1 LGEVCPNTLPSSR
14 LFRRKEFVEREI
26 TMTYGPIDYLVL
38 EFENKRLRGE
48 ILPTIVELIE
58 NKTIKVIDLV
68 IIQKDQDGKHEV
80 VELQELDSETLA
92 VYDPL
97 QAEVTGLIQL
107 EDIDAIAEK
116 MDNGTT
122 AAAFLFENL
131 WAIKFKEAV
140 LKADGKLLEQVR
152 LHHEDVEEAL
162 GKFASAEA

>member
-1 LGEVCPNTLPSSR
+1 
-14 LFRRKEFVEREI
+14 
-26 TMTYGPIDYLVL
+26 MTYGPIDYLVL
-38 EFENKRLRGE
+38 EFKNEKLKGE
-48 ILPTIVELIE
+48 IIPTIVELIE
-58 NKTIKVIDLV
+58 SNTIRVIDLV

-97 QAEVTGLIQL
+97 QAEVTGLIQV

-122 AAAFLFENL
+122 AAALLFENL

-140 LKADGKLLEQVR
+140 LRADGKVLEQVR

-162 GKFASAEA
+162 GKIASAEAQQ

>member
-1 LGEVCPNTLPSSR
+1 
-14 LFRRKEFVEREI
+14 
-26 TMTYGPIDYLVL
+26 MTYGPIDYLVL
-38 EFENKRLRGE
+38 EFENNKLKGE
-48 ILPTIVELIE
+48 IIPTIVELIE
-58 NKTIKVIDLV
+58 SKTIRVIDLV

-97 QAEVTGLIQL
+97 QAEVTGLIQV

-116 MDNGTT
+116 MDNDTT

-140 LKADGKLLEQVR
+140 LRADGKLLEQVR

-162 GKFASAEA
+162 EKISSAEAQK

>member
-1 LGEVCPNTLPSSR
+1 
-14 LFRRKEFVEREI
+14 
-26 TMTYGPIDYLVL
+26 MTYGPIDYLVL
-38 EFENKRLRGE
+38 EFKNEKLKGE
-48 ILPTIVELIE
+48 IIPTLVELIE

-97 QAEVTGLIQL
+97 QSEVTGLIQV

-140 LKADGKLLEQVR
+140 LRADGKLLEQVR

-162 GKFASAEA
+162 GKIASVEA

>member
-1 LGEVCPNTLPSSR
+1 
-14 LFRRKEFVEREI
+14 
-26 TMTYGPIDYLVL
+26 MTYGPIDYLVL
-38 EFENKRLRGE
+38 QFENEKLKGD
-48 ILPTIVELIE
+48 IIPTIVELVE
-58 NKTIKVIDLV
+58 SKTIKVIDLV

-92 VYDPL
+92 IYDPL
-97 QAEVTGLIQL
+97 HAEVSGLIQV

-116 MDNGTT
+116 LDNGTT

-162 GKFASAEA
+162 GKITSAEAQR

>member
-1 LGEVCPNTLPSSR
+1 
-14 LFRRKEFVEREI
+14 
-26 TMTYGPIDYLVL
+26 MTYGPIDYLVL
-38 EFENKRLRGE
+38 EFENKKLKGE
-48 ILPTIVELIE
+48 IIPTIVELIE

-97 QAEVTGLIQL
+97 QAEVTGLIQV

-122 AAAFLFENL
+122 AAALLFENL
-131 WAIKFKEAV
+131 WAVKFKDAV
-140 LKADGKLLEQVR
+140 LRADGKVLEQVR

-162 GKFASAEA
+162 GKIASAEAQQ

>member
-1 LGEVCPNTLPSSR
+1 
-14 LFRRKEFVEREI
+14 
-26 TMTYGPIDYLVL
+26 MTYGPIDYLVL
-38 EFENKRLRGE
+38 EFKNEKLKGE
-48 ILPTIVELIE
+48 IIPTLVELIE

-92 VYDPL
+92 IYDPL
-97 QAEVTGLIQL
+97 QAEVTGLIQV

-122 AAAFLFENL
+122 AAALLFENL

-140 LKADGKLLEQVR
+140 LRADGKLLEQVR

-162 GKFASAEA
+162 GRIASAEAQQ

>member
-1 LGEVCPNTLPSSR
+1 
-14 LFRRKEFVEREI
+14 
-26 TMTYGPIDYLVL
+26 MTYGPIDYLVL
-38 EFENKRLRGE
+38 EFKNEKLKGE
-48 ILPTIVELIE
+48 IIPTIVELIE
-58 NKTIKVIDLV
+58 NKTIQVIDLV

-97 QAEVTGLIQL
+97 QAEVTGLIQV

-122 AAAFLFENL
+122 AAALLFENL

-140 LKADGKLLEQVR
+140 LRADGKVLEQVR

-162 GKFASAEA
+162 GKIASAEAQQ

>member
-1 LGEVCPNTLPSSR
+1 
-14 LFRRKEFVEREI
+14 
-26 TMTYGPIDYLVL
+26 MTYGPIDYLVL
-38 EFENKRLRGE
+38 EFENEKLKGE
-48 ILPTIVELIE
+48 IIPTIVELIE
-58 NKTIKVIDLV
+58 SKTIKVIDLV
-68 IIQKDQDGKHEV
+68 IIRKDGDGKHEV

-97 QAEVTGLIQL
+97 QAEVTGLIQV

-140 LKADGKLLEQVR
+140 LRADGKLLEQVR
-152 LHHEDVEEAL
+152 LHHEDVEEAM
-162 GKFASAEA
+162 ARISSVEAQ